1 MKDMGVLNS
10 NDFFATLDKNAYI
23 VLPSTVPFS
32 DATFELDQ
40 SASDSIAKLKY
51 TYAGHEVGSVEIQA
65 SGAKVESK
73 FYKDEPEAEKKVI
86 KICPFIF
93 VMIIILLIILA
104 VLALA
109 GKKIYDNFYVIRHNM
124 SVKKE
129 RKDRFRNSVEKKK
142 KYRKKDRLFK

>member
-1 MKDMGVLNS
+1 MKM
-10 NDFFATLDKNAYI
+10 
-23 VLPSTVPFS
+23 
-32 DATFELDQ
+32 
-40 SASDSIAKLKY
+40 
-51 TYAGHEVGSVEIQA
+51 
-65 SGAKVESK
+65 
-73 FYKDEPEAEKKVI
+73 KKALALVAA
-86 KICPFIF
+86 CAF
-93 VMIIILLIILA
+93 A